1 MKMFAMLAAG
11 LLGAAAVAPVPA
23 SAAPISAAPL
33 LVEAGVAPQVV
44 ERRTTTIVRDR
55 RYNNRRPRYRTRRV
69 CDRTYHHGRRVTRC
83 RNVRVRY

>member
-23 SAAPISAAPL
+23 TAAPVSAAPL
-33 LVEAGVAPQVV
+33 LAEAGVAPQVV

-55 RYNNRRPRYRTRRV
+55 RYNRRPRYRTRRV
-69 CDRTYHHGRRVTRC
+69 CTRNYYHGRRVTRC